1 MIKKMIKDLDE
12 FNTYQV
18 AMKLGESVWDIVS
31 KWNYFEKDT
40 IGKQFVK
47 AADSIAAN
55 LSEGL
60 GRYHYKETKNFSYYA
75 RGSMFE
81 TETWLTKSYNRKLV
95 TEEIFLK
102 IKSDLEIIGQIINRY
117 IQSIGTTNESEPLN
131 DVN

>member
-1 MIKKMIKDLDE
+1 MIKDLDE

-47 AADSIAAN
+47 TADSIAAN

-60 GRYHYKETKNFSYYA
+60 GKISLQRD
-75 RGSMFE
+75 
-81 TETWLTKSYNRKLV
+81 
-95 TEEIFLK
+95 EEFQLFC
-102 IKSDLEIIGQIINRY
+102 SWFN
-117 IQSIGTTNESEPLN
+117 
-131 DVN
+131 V